1 MLKIF
6 KGVKAC
12 CLVLVSSLVMAQQQ
26 NNNMF
31 DDAVN
36 DAKKQYH
43 ANVAARKTIMATADA
58 AVKAESQAK
67 VAAQVVAKAKTEAD
81 KTVAAILA
89 RSRADEAVAA
99 ENNALSQKIS

>member
-12 CLVLVSSLVMAQQQ
+12 CLVLVSSLVKAQQQ

-36 DAKKQYH
+36 DAK
-43 ANVAARKTIMATADA
+43 NNIMPM
-58 AVKAESQAK
+58 
-67 VAAQVVAKAKTEAD
+67 
-81 KTVAAILA
+81 
-89 RSRADEAVAA
+89 
-99 ENNALSQKIS
+99 